1 MSGPAWIGFLVAA
14 AIGAPARFIVDG
26 WIEDRVGDD
35 FPWGTLV
42 VNLTGCLALGV
53 LTGLARSHGLASTPR
68 TIIGTGGIGAYT
80 TFSTFT
86 FETVRLVEEGELSF
100 ALGNVAVSILLG
112 LGAAALGIATASI

>member
-1 MSGPAWIGFLVAA
+1 MTTTAWIGFLVAA
-14 AIGAPARFIVDG
+14 AIGAPARFVIDG
-26 WIEDRVGDD
+26 WIEDRAGDD

-53 LTGLARSHGLASTPR
+53 LTGLARSHDLGSTAG
-68 TIIGTGGIGAYT
+68 TIIGTGGFGAYT

-100 ALGNVAVSILLG
+100 ALGNVAVSMVLG
-112 LGAAALGIATASI
+112 LAAAALGIAVVSF

>member
-1 MSGPAWIGFLVAA
+1 VSVAAWIGFLAAA
-14 AIGAPARFIVDG
+14 AIGAPARFLVDG

-53 LTGLARSHGLASTPR
+53 LTGLARSHGLGATPR
-68 TIIGTGGIGAYT
+68 TIIGTGGLGAYT

-86 FETVRLVEEGELSF
+86 FETVRLVEEGELGF
-100 ALGNVAVSILLG
+100 ALGNVAASVVIG
-112 LGAAALGIATASI
+112 LAAAAIGIALVSF